1 MCDITRA
8 MASRRADGDGEAL
21 LPGEPRMDRRKVSSS
36 CLIASIS
43 VVVLT
48 IRYID
53 LYRHQVLRALVS
65 LELPAG
71 LMSFSIALHSL
82 ILTNLYLDKAG
93 SLSF

>member
-1 MCDITRA
+1 
-8 MASRRADGDGEAL
+8 MASWRPDGDDEAL
-21 LPGEPRMDRRKVSSS
+21 LPGEPSPDRRKVSST

-48 IRYID
+48 FRYLD

-71 LMSFSIALHSL
+71 LMSFSIALHS
-82 ILTNLYLDKAG
+82 IIVTNLYLDKVD
-93 SLSF
+93 SLCF